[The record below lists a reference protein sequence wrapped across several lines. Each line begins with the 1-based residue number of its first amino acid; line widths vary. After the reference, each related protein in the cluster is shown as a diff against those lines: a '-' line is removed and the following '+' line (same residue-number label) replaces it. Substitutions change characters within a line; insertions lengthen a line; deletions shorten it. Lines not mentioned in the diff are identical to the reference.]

1 MEIFLFILS
10 VCLIGLLFY
19 KEVRYEKI
27 LIAILTAKL
36 SEGAEEF
43 QSAISKPVEE
53 EDIKQ
58 VVNEIPLEDMSPEE
72 MLGVFQKNK

>member
-10 VCLIGLLFY
+10 VCLISLLFY

-36 SEGAEEF
+36 SESAEEL

-58 VVNEIPLEDMSPEE
+58 VACRFANQLVKIY
-72 MLGVFQKNK
+72 